1 MTITP
6 TKPSGFELLFR
17 IRTYNF
23 FSCFLFADNV
33 YVISRSSQYQIHVC
47 SFSAKMC
54 GAVIKVQPRETIKT
68 LAVDAYN
75 RHLFFVIMQSHAF
88 GSHRSRIARTSLD
101 GGGNRDYL
109 LNKDMTFV
117 TTLAC
122 DPYKKILYYTESLSK
137 TLEAISYAGGGSS
150 RTPITLIQKGN
161 VVMHPS
167 GLTWYENQ
175 VFLVNL
181 GAKEAVRCYLYGSKA
196 CKAFN
201 LNILNAEDI
210 LVDGVSRQPMNRNP
224 CTMAKCRGMCVQT
237 EFSYECMCG
246 DSIVSESK
254 FCDSNNEISSSALLI
269 RRPSDGTDD
278 NSSSHVAIFVII
290 MLLLAAL
297 AICGVGYLYYRRKQQ
312 GQRDFIR
319 NLQFQNPLSSLRGGK
334 TSTLDSGLI
343 SNGTGSSSG
352 TTTASFDVDRDK
364 MYFGTK
370 IPNFLRSSTANNNT
384 EILLET
390 AKVGKFDN
398 DLFKSLKNDIDSF
411 SCLFF

>member
-1 MTITP
+1 M
-6 TKPSGFELLFR
+6 
-17 IRTYNF
+17 
-23 FSCFLFADNV
+23 
-33 YVISRSSQYQIHVC
+33 ISRAEQYQIEVC
-47 SFSAKMC
+47 SFTAKMC

-75 RHLFFVIMQSHAF
+75 RRLFFVIMQAHTF
-88 GSHRSRIARTSLD
+88 GSHRSRIAMTSLD
-101 GGGNRDYL
+101 GGGKRDYL
-109 LNKDMTFV
+109 LNKDNTFI

-137 TLEAISYAGGGSS
+137 TLQAINYGSGSS
-150 RTPITLIQKGN
+150 RTPTTLIQKGN
-161 VVMHPS
+161 VVIHPS

-175 VFLVNL
+175 VFIVNM
-181 GAKEAVRCYLYGSKA
+181 GAREAVRCYLYGSKT

-210 LVDGVSRQPMNRNP
+210 LVDGISRQPMNRNP

-254 FCDSNNEISSSALLI
+254 YCDSNNEISTSALLKN
-269 RRPSDGTDD
+269 RANAAEDGEG
-278 NSSSHVAIFVII
+278 SSHAVLFVML
-290 MLLLAAL
+290 MLLAVAL
-297 AICGVGYLYYRRKQQ
+297 TICGLGYLYYRRKQQ

-319 NLQFQNPLSSLRGGK
+319 NLQFQNPLSSLLPHQRSAK

-343 SNGTGSSSG
+343 SNGTGSSTG
-352 TTTASFDVDRDK
+352 TTTASFDVDNDR
-364 MYFGTK
+364 MFFGSK
-370 IPNFLRSSTANNNT
+370 IQKFLRGSTTNNNT

-390 AKVGKFDN
+390 AKV
-398 DLFKSLKNDIDSF
+398 I
-411 SCLFF
+411 